1 MANIG
6 GLSMRRGLPTPPRFT
21 KKDFI
26 INNIVG
32 LKRRKT
38 GLLGVSGT
46 LNNNI

>member
-6 GLSMRRGLPTPPRFT
+6 GLSMRRGLPAPPRYT
-21 KKDFI
+21 RKDFL

-46 LNNNI
+46 LNNNV

>member
-6 GLSMRRGLPTPPRFT
+6 GMSMRRGLPTPPKFT
-21 KKDFI
+21 RRDFRL
-26 INNIVG
+26 NNIVG

-46 LNNNI
+46 LNNNY